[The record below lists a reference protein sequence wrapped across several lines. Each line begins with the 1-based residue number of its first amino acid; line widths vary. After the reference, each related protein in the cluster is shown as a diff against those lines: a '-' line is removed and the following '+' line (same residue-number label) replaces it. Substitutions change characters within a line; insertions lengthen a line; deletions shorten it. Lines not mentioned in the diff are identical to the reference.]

1 MLRKSPIVEEMKEFK
16 ELIQKMVGGVN
27 TAKITLNGEEIEA
40 LIDSGS
46 QVSTITEKLYNNLK
60 RKPDLHQMEDFQLQ
74 LRSANGGII
83 PYTGYIHTEIKVSMM
98 FEPIDGI
105 LLVVPLEYSG
115 KTNVLIGTNVIREIR
130 RKSNIQENTE
140 CHLSAQHTVIKPMQY
155 RK

>member
-1 MLRKSPIVEEMKEFK
+1 MLRKSPIVEEMKE

-27 TAKITLNGEEIEA
+27 TTKITLNGENIEA

-98 FEPIDGI
+98 FEPIAVI

-115 KTNVLIGTNVIREIR
+115 KNKCSDRNQCDKR
-130 RKSNIQENTE
+130 NT
-140 CHLSAQHTVIKPMQY
+140 
-155 RK
+155 

>member
-1 MLRKSPIVEEMKEFK
+1 MLRKSPIVEEMEEFK
-16 ELIQKMVGGVN
+16 ELIQKMVGRVN

-60 RKPDLHQMEDFQLQ
+60 RKPDLHQMEDFQLE

-83 PYTGYIHTEIKVSMM
+83 PYTGYIHTEIKVSM
-98 FEPIDGI
+98 FEPISVI

-115 KTNVLIGTNVIREIR
+115 KTNVLTGTNVIREIR